1 MVLKTSVYLIIKISL
16 RFLEINKILV
26 NKHDFFIKKENQ
38 KMKMWWTDPNSEA
51 MHFSLSAWSN
61 STICWDQQ
69 LRQLEHDQEVKNLLL
84 QILQVFQ

>member
-38 KMKMWWTDPNSEA
+38 KMKM
-51 MHFSLSAWSN
+51 
-61 STICWDQQ
+61 
-69 LRQLEHDQEVKNLLL
+69 
-84 QILQVFQ
+84 